1 MLSSAE
7 RLLIGR
13 YLWPG
18 VGGRLMVLVAAI
30 GCAGVAIGVASLMLV
45 VSVLNAGEARLAG
58 AISLADGHIAL
69 TQPGGRIAG
78 WRGMQARA
86 MATAGVVS
94 ATPTL
99 LAPAMLTRDGRTL
112 AAELQGLDP
121 VDMALA
127 TSFAGPDAQ
136 MTGALPVRDGWIS
149 VGRDLADAQ
158 GLGVGDPA
166 ALTLA
171 AVLADG
177 SLSIRNMPVTVSA
190 TVETGNPAYDMRRI
204 LLPLTSL
211 QRMTGDDTAISRI
224 LVRVA
229 DPLAVD
235 AVASRLRR
243 RFGPSTTVMTNR
255 DMNRALF
262 AAIDTDRAISIVVI
276 LLVVVVAMANI
287 LSSMVLLVRSKTREI
302 AVLRTMGMA
311 ASAVARLFVCVGTSI
326 GGAGVVVGLA
336 LALPIIRWKDAIVAH
351 LPVAPMERQI
361 MLDLQL
367 QVALADVA
375 WIIGLVM
382 ISAVVTSLYPAWHA
396 ARIDP
401 ARTLRSD

>member
-45 VSVLNAGEARLAG
+45 ISVLNAGEARLAS
-58 AISLADGHIAL
+58 AISTTDGHIAI
-69 TQPGGRIAG
+69 TQPGGRIAT
-78 WRGMQARA
+78 WRTVQARA
-86 MATAGVVS
+86 AATSGVVS

-127 TSFAGPDAQ
+127 KSFGGAAALI
-136 MTGALPVRDGWIS
+136 TGTLPARDGSIS
-149 VGRDLADAQ
+149 VGRDLAAAQ

-171 AVLADG
+171 AVSADG

-204 LLPLTSL
+204 TLPLTSL
-211 QRMTGDDTAISRI
+211 QRMIGEDAAISRI

-229 DPLAVD
+229 DPLAVNV
-235 AVASRLRR
+235 VANRLRQQ
-243 RFGPSTTVMTNR
+243 FGPSTSVLTNR

-262 AAIDTDRAISIVVI
+262 AAIDTDRAISIMVI
-276 LLVVVVAMANI
+276 MLVVVVAMANI
-287 LSSMVLLVRSKTREI
+287 LSSMILLVRSKTREI
-302 AVLRTMGMA
+302 AILRTMGMA
-311 ASAVARLFVCVGTSI
+311 AAGVARVFVCAGTSI
-326 GGAGVVVGLA
+326 GLAGIGVGLA
-336 LALPIIRWKDAIVAH
+336 LALPIIHWKDAIVAR
-351 LPVAPMERQI
+351 LPIEPLERQI
-361 MLDLQL
+361 MLDLHL
-367 QVALADVA
+367 QVALADVT
-375 WIIGLVM
+375 WIIVLVM
-382 ISAVVTSLYPAWHA
+382 AGAIITTLYPAWYA

-401 ARTLRSD
+401 AAALRSD